1 MFFIVYLHQPE
12 NNAQV
17 ARETQSET
25 TILFQ
30 NDNVGWALSRRILV
44 GLQWF
49 NRAKIPQHNRL
60 DADSY
65 FFSKTSEQQT
75 APISLKVQYKC

>member
-30 NDNVGWALSRRILV
+30 NDNVG
-44 GLQWF
+44 
-49 NRAKIPQHNRL
+49 
-60 DADSY
+60 
-65 FFSKTSEQQT
+65 
-75 APISLKVQYKC
+75 